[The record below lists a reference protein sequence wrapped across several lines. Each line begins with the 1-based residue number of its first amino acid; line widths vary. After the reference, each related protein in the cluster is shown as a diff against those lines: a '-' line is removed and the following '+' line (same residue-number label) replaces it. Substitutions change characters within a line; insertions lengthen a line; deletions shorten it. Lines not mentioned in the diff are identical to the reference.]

1 MLTVA
6 ETKVTVKP
14 LYKWLDVKNATLSTI
29 GKESTK
35 EPTEL
40 WKLKLFR
47 SEHSPIRTVQ
57 FLIIMKDIPY
67 WVSVHFVRHKIG
79 VEHFVETQRTDRT
92 GINREIKTQ
101 DAPVKHTMHINAASL
116 IYMARKRL
124 CYKASPETRKV
135 MQKIKNEISLIEPT
149 LAHNM
154 VPECVYRGICPEFE
168 SCGYINTEEYKVAR
182 KLYEDVIKAYETKE

>member
-1 MLTVA
+1 MV

-14 LYKWLDVKNATLSTI
+14 LYKWLDVKNVTLTTV
-29 GKESTK
+29 GKESAK

-57 FLIIMKDIPY
+57 FLIEMKDIPY

-92 GINREIKTQ
+92 GINREQKTQ

-124 CYKASPETRKV
+124 CRKAAKETRNV
-135 MQKIKNEISLIEPT
+135 MQEIKNKMYAIEPT
-149 LAHNM
+149 LAVNM

-168 SCGYINTEEYKVAR
+168 SCGYIYTEEYKVAR
-182 KLYEDVIKAYETKE
+182 KLYEDIIKAYEAKEE